1 MNARLL
7 ALVGALLIP
16 ASPVLQA
23 HHPFAAEYDSN
34 KPVKVTGVVTKVEW
48 TNPHIWF
55 YVDVKDEQG
64 KVTNWGFSAGPP
76 GVLQRRGIS
85 RDLGFTADERSE
97 NLRRSA
103 EVARL
108 FNDAGVIVLAAFVA
122 PDEAIRQK
130 AAATIGRE
138 RFFVIHLDASLEVCR
153 ERDTDG
159 HYKLAD
165 SGEIATFP
173 GVSSPYELPANPDL
187 VLETDKL
194 PIDQC
199 VERIVALLES
209 RGALS

>member
-23 HHPFAAEYDSN
+23 HHSFAAEYDSN

-85 RDLGFTADERSE
+85 RDAMKQGDVVVVEGFRARDGSNNAYGVNWIFGDTLSNYATDQTGYIVENASVSSTAAPEPATLALLGAGLAGFAAS
-97 NLRRSA
+97 RRK
-103 EVARL
+103 R
-108 FNDAGVIVLAAFVA
+108 
-122 PDEAIRQK
+122 K
-130 AAATIGRE
+130 AA
-138 RFFVIHLDASLEVCR
+138 
-153 ERDTDG
+153 
-159 HYKLAD
+159 
-165 SGEIATFP
+165 
-173 GVSSPYELPANPDL
+173 
-187 VLETDKL
+187 
-194 PIDQC
+194 
-199 VERIVALLES
+199 
-209 RGALS
+209 